1 VEGGAVLVSADGA
14 APTAVVAGVGSA
26 LRAVPRAGWHVATVA
41 ATHRETPNA
50 SRLELDVDGWPGNAA
65 GQHLDVRLTA
75 PDGYTA
81 TRSYSIAS
89 SGSSTR
95 VVLAVDKLPDGE
107 VSPYLVDELRAGD
120 QLEVHGPLGAFFV
133 WRPAT
138 ESGDD
143 RPVQLIAGGSGVV
156 PLYAMAH
163 AHAEAG
169 DPTPFRLL
177 YSVRTPDD
185 VYFAD
190 EWRALVEASAPLQLD
205 LVYTRRTPD
214 DWPTPPARI
223 TREALSVAVIP
234 AADRPRV
241 YVCGSTGFVERVADQ
256 LVELGH
262 EPRSIRTERYGGT

>member
-1 VEGGAVLVSADGA
+1 MSGDGIAPPVAPPGGSPV
-14 APTAVVAGVGSA
+14 SA

-41 ATHRETPNA
+41 ATRRETPNA
-50 SRLELDVDGWPGNAA
+50 ARIELDVDGWPGNAA

-107 VSPYLVDELRAGD
+107 VSPYLVDELRPGD
-120 QLEVHGPLGAFFV
+120 RLEVHGPLGAFFV
-133 WRPAT
+133 WRPAAVT
-138 ESGDD
+138 DD
-143 RPVQLIAGGSGVV
+143 ARPVQLIAGGSGVV
-156 PLYAMAH
+156 PLYAMAQAH
-163 AHAEAG
+163 AHAA

-185 VYFAD
+185 VYFSD
-190 EWRALVEASAPLQLD
+190 EWRALAEASAPLQFD
-205 LVYTRRTPD
+205 LVYTRRAPD
-214 DWPTPPARI
+214 GWATPPGRV
-223 TREALSVAVIP
+223 TREALAAAVVP
-234 AADRPRV
+234 PGDRPRV
-241 YVCGSTGFVERVADQ
+241 YVCGSTGFVERVADW

-262 EPRSIRTERYGGT
+262 EPRDIRTERYGGT